1 MRLAQDEF
9 ANRSQNI
16 VKFRKICYSF
26 ANCEFFFCEPGLR
39 TGQTGCIFPLFPPRL
54 TPHAPHPAPH
64 PSHLTP
70 LCDLRHNPL
79 G

>member
-26 ANCEFFFCEPGLR
+26 ANLWRVPFVTLVTPCLDKTSMRILPQVYVSLPAKS
-39 TGQTGCIFPLFPPRL
+39 ILFM
-54 TPHAPHPAPH
+54 
-64 PSHLTP
+64 
-70 LCDLRHNPL
+70 
-79 G
+79 